1 MAPKLRIISKL
12 IERLEKVK
20 NLGQIGGLYGVQNQD
35 TVYIIGF
42 HLRPDLPE
50 EENTDVIKAENECD
64 FSDLN
69 YPTEIDLYGIV
80 WFCGNEDEKPGDSEK
95 IKQHVNDVFVTD
107 NPIYIKVIPLRPLKT
122 FVLLND
128 SFEEIPFIEISLDEF
143 HDVFTYVRLIGS
155 IPLVCDS
162 DADAITQ
169 HFDNFR
175 KKVSKGDSIIYK
187 AETKKAK
194 DHFIFASTNNTNK
207 SLTVNDLIQAQ
218 LGRKPSGRD
227 HMVPLVIQFLLRISK
242 DKLDKEPMNPAPTM
256 TVYRGNVRAF
266 DTRLNIDSLAVIPR
280 AKKCTDI
287 YIQLAACLSTRI
299 KHLKKCILRDPRS
312 TIVSHHFFPASVDH
326 FITLLYSNKSSDAEL
341 VSYREQIHKRMCLS
355 FDKPL
360 FRRGNAHQFNSTL
373 ISPIR
378 SDTIL
383 KNVHL
388 GLPGSGVNGSI
399 SLVRGH
405 YEYYHY
411 RQQGETDDG
420 WGCAYRSLQTL
431 YSWFLLEGFTSKPV
445 PTIREIQETLVYIQ
459 DKPPKFLGSRDWIGS
474 TEVSFVLDTLLGV
487 TSRILSVAANET
499 LLSRVHELS
508 RHFETHGTPVMIGGG
523 VLAHTILGVDYD
535 KENDVAKFLVLD
547 PHYPGE
553 ENISVIQSKG
563 WCGWK
568 TANFWKKGTFYNMCL
583 PMKKSCV

>member
-1 MAPKLRIISKL
+1 MIDLPEEENTDVIKVENECDFSDLNYPTEIDLYGIVWFCGNEDEKPGDSEK
-12 IERLEKVK
+12 IKQHVNRLVDPRVSVK
-20 NLGQIGGLYGVQNQD
+20 SGLYGVQNQD

-50 EENTDVIKAENECD
+50 EENTDVIKVENECD

-69 YPTEIDLYGIV
+69 YPTEIDLYGII

-341 VSYREQIHKRMCLS
+341 AKKCTDIYIQLAACLS
-355 FDKPL
+355 TRIKHLKKCILRDP
-360 FRRGNAHQFNSTL
+360 RSTIVSHHFFPASVDHFITL
-373 ISPIR
+373 
-378 SDTIL
+378 
-383 KNVHL
+383 
-388 GLPGSGVNGSI
+388 
-399 SLVRGH
+399 
-405 YEYYHY
+405 
-411 RQQGETDDG
+411 
-420 WGCAYRSLQTL
+420 L
-431 YSWFLLEGFTSKPV
+431 YSNKSSDAELGEIFT
-445 PTIREIQETLVYIQ
+445 
-459 DKPPKFLGSRDWIGS
+459 
-474 TEVSFVLDTLLGV
+474 VL
-487 TSRILSVAANET
+487 INNEAN
-499 LLSRVHELS
+499 
-508 RHFETHGTPVMIGGG
+508 
-523 VLAHTILGVDYD
+523 
-535 KENDVAKFLVLD
+535 
-547 PHYPGE
+547 
-553 ENISVIQSKG
+553 
-563 WCGWK
+563 
-568 TANFWKKGTFYNMCL
+568 
-583 PMKKSCV
+583 